1 MKIKFSPAHPE
12 SVNATFLSTVLVKKL
27 LLPLKVLADTVEV
40 ATQLLATV
48 RKTRHTGSL
57 WSAAAAKEEVNSY
70 LL

>member
-1 MKIKFSPAHPE
+1 M
-12 SVNATFLSTVLVKKL
+12 
-27 LLPLKVLADTVEV
+27 LPLKVLADTVEV

-48 RKTRHTGSL
+48 RKTRHTVSL